1 MDEINMA
8 ASDDTDRAE
17 PRSQSVDIRRR
28 RMLQAAAAMAL
39 PGPGLGAQALATD
52 VPLHADVAIQQHNLI
67 GESPVWDARCGRLLW
82 LDQASG
88 TVFEAY
94 PNRSGSLR
102 ETNRW
107 ELQRPVAAIIL
118 RRAGGFAVAAGA
130 EILLLEESTGSTS
143 SLVTLDIDPLTRINE
158 VKCDPQGRMWV
169 ATLVTDFTTAVAGL
183 YRIDPDRQVTPILSG
198 VRVGNGM
205 DWSPDGNTFFFTD
218 SLTQSVDAFDF
229 DATTGMIS
237 GRRSVVRFEQ
247 CAPDGLTVDRH
258 GCLWIAAAAA
268 GEVRRYTPEGELL
281 SRVKIATP
289 GVTSCSFGGRNHQF
303 LFATSISIRMPEI
316 PELEI
321 PSEQL
326 ENNHP
331 DSGAVFVC
339 RPHARGLPTNYFA
352 G

>member
-1 MDEINMA
+1 MT
-8 ASDDTDRAE
+8 ASDDKDQVE
-17 PRSQSVDIRRR
+17 LRSQSVDIRRR
-28 RMLQAAAAMAL
+28 RMLQAAGAMVAVPQPWL
-39 PGPGLGAQALATD
+39 NARALAKD

-67 GESPVWDARCGRLLW
+67 GESPVWDGRCGRLLW

-94 PNRSGSLR
+94 PNRRGLLN

-118 RRAGGFAVAAGA
+118 RRTGGFAVAAGA
-130 EILLLEESTGSTS
+130 EILLLEETTGNIST
-143 SLVTLDIDPLTRINE
+143 LVTLDIDPLTRINE
-158 VKCDPQGRMWV
+158 VKCDPQGRMWA
-169 ATLVTDFTTAVAGL
+169 ATLVTDFTTPVAGL
-183 YRIDPDRQVTPILSG
+183 YRIDPDLRVTSILSG

-205 DWSPDGNTFFFTD
+205 AWSPDGATFFFTD

-229 DATTGMIS
+229 DAATGMIS

-268 GEVRRYTPEGELL
+268 GEVRRYTPDGELL
-281 SRVKIATP
+281 ARVKIATP

-303 LFATSISIRMPEI
+303 LFANSLSVRMPEI
-316 PELEI
+316 PELGI

-339 RPHARGLPTNYFA
+339 RPHARGLPVNYFA

>member
-1 MDEINMA
+1 MT
-8 ASDDTDRAE
+8 ASNDTNRAE
-17 PRSQSVDIRRR
+17 PRSQTVDIRRR
-28 RMLQAAAAMAL
+28 RLLQAAAAMAV
-39 PGPGLGAQALATD
+39 PGAWPGAQPLAQE
-52 VPLHADVAIQQHNLI
+52 VLLHADVAIQQHNLI
-67 GESPVWDARCGRLLW
+67 GESPVWDGRRGRLLW
-82 LDQASG
+82 LDQATG
-88 TVFEAY
+88 TIFEGD
-94 PNRSGSLR
+94 PNRSGVLR

-107 ELQRPVAAIIL
+107 ELQRPVAAIVL
-118 RRAGGFAVAAGA
+118 RRTGGFVIAGGS
-130 EILLLEESTGSTS
+130 EILLLDEGTGQTST
-143 SLVTLDIDPLTRINE
+143 LVTLDIDPLTRINE
-158 VKCDPQGRMWV
+158 AKCDPQGRMWV
-169 ATLVTDFTTAVAGL
+169 ATLATDFTAAVAGL
-183 YRIDPDRQVTPILSG
+183 YRIDPDRRVKPILSG

-205 DWSPDGNTFFFTD
+205 DWSPDGKTFYFTD

-268 GEVRRYTPEGELL
+268 GEVRRYTPKGELL
-281 SRVKIATP
+281 SRVKIGTP
-289 GVTSCSFGGRNHQF
+289 GVTSCSFGGRNHRL
-303 LFATSISIRMPEI
+303 LFATSLGIRMPEI
-316 PELEI
+316 PELGI

-339 RPHARGLPTNYFA
+339 RPPARGLPVNHFA

>member
-1 MDEINMA
+1 MKIDMI

-17 PRSQSVDIRRR
+17 LRSQSVDIRRR
-28 RMLQAAAAMAL
+28 RMLQAAAALAI
-39 PGPGLGAQALATD
+39 PDPWLGAQPLAKD
-52 VPLHADVAIQQHNLI
+52 VPLQADVAVQQHNLI
-67 GESPVWDARCGRLLW
+67 GESPVWDARRGRLLW
-82 LDQASG
+82 LDQANG
-88 TVFEAY
+88 TIFEAY
-94 PNRSGSLR
+94 PNRSGLLR

-118 RRAGGFAVAAGA
+118 RRAGGFAVAAGS
-130 EILLLEESTGSTS
+130 EILLLEESTGQTSTHI
-143 SLVTLDIDPLTRINE
+143 TLDIDPMTRINE
-158 VKCDPQGRMWV
+158 VKCDPQGRMWA
-169 ATLVTDFTTAVAGL
+169 ATLATDFSSAVAGL
-183 YRIDPDRQVTPILSG
+183 YRIDPDRRVTPILSG
-198 VRVGNGM
+198 VRVGNGL
-205 DWSPDGNTFFFTD
+205 DWSPDGKTFFFTD

-229 DATTGMIS
+229 DATAGMIS

-289 GVTSCSFGGRNHQF
+289 GVTSCSFGGRNHQL
-303 LFATSISIRMPEI
+303 LFATSLGIRMPEI
-316 PELEI
+316 PELGI

-326 ENNHP
+326 ENNLP

-339 RPHARGLPTNYFA
+339 RPHARGLPANYFA

>member
-1 MDEINMA
+1 
-8 ASDDTDRAE
+8 
-17 PRSQSVDIRRR
+17 
-28 RMLQAAAAMAL
+28 MLQAAAAMAVS
-39 PGPGLGAQALATD
+39 GPWLGAQPLAKD
-52 VPLHADVAIQQHNLI
+52 VLLHADVAIQQHNLI
-67 GESPVWDARCGRLLW
+67 GESPVWDARRGRLLW
-82 LDQASG
+82 LDQANG
-88 TVFEAY
+88 MIFEAY
-94 PNRSGSLR
+94 PNRAGLLR

-118 RRAGGFAVAAGA
+118 RRAGGFAVAAGS
-130 EILLLEESTGSTS
+130 EILLLEESTGQTST
-143 SLVTLDIDPLTRINE
+143 LVTLDIDPLTQINE
-158 VKCDPQGRMWV
+158 VKCDPQGRMWA
-169 ATLVTDFTTAVAGL
+169 ATLATDFTTAVAGL
-183 YRIDPDRQVTPILSG
+183 YRIDPDRRVTSILSG
-198 VRVGNGM
+198 VRVGNGL
-205 DWSPDGNTFFFTD
+205 DWSPDGRTFFFTD

-229 DATTGMIS
+229 DATMGMIS

-258 GCLWIAAAAA
+258 SCLWIAAAAA

-281 SRVKIATP
+281 SRVRVGTP

-303 LFATSISIRMPEI
+303 LFATSLGIRMPEI
-316 PELEI
+316 PELGI

-339 RPHARGLPTNYFA
+339 RPHARGLPVNYFA